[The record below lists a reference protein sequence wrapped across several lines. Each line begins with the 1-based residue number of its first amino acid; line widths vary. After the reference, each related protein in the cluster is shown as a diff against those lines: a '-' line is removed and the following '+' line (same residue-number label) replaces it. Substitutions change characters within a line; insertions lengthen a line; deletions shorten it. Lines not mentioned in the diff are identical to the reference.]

1 MIKKAVK
8 KNPPAG
14 GVKKEVVHRVKAE
27 ATVKK
32 AASKPVV
39 VKPAVAKEGSV
50 LKGRYIE
57 AIGRRKTSIARVRLI
72 INEPGI
78 KINGKD
84 YKDYLKLSKLHDI
97 INAPLAILELK
108 DRHGFTIVVSGGG
121 IFSQAEAIRHGI
133 TRALIKLNAE
143 FRKRLKKY
151 GFITR
156 DSRMV
161 ERKKPGLKKA
171 RKAPQWAKR

>member
-8 KNPPAG
+8 KETT
-14 GVKKEVVHRVKAE
+14 KKEVASTHKVKGEVA
-27 ATVKK
+27 VKK
-32 AASKPVV
+32 AASKPVAA
-39 VKPAVAKEGSV
+39 KKEEKAVS
-50 LKGRYIE
+50 KGRYIE
-57 AIGRRKTSIARVRLI
+57 AVGRRKTSIARVRLM
-72 INEPGI
+72 INESGI

-84 YKDYLKLSKLHDI
+84 YKDYLKLPKLQEI
-97 INAPLAILELK
+97 VNSPLSILELK
-108 DRHGFTIVVSGGG
+108 DKYGFTVVVSGGG
-121 IFSQAEAIRHGI
+121 VFSQAEAIRHGI
-133 TRALIKLNAE
+133 TRSLIKLDAE
-143 FRKRLKKY
+143 FRKRLKRY

>member
-8 KNPPAG
+8 KETTKKEPVVKKVAIKSAVVKPVI
-14 GVKKEVVHRVKAE
+14 VKKEEKA
-27 ATVKK
+27 V
-32 AASKPVV
+32 S
-39 VKPAVAKEGSV
+39 
-50 LKGRYIE
+50 KGRYIE
-57 AIGRRKTSIARVRLI
+57 TVGRRKTSIARVRLM
-72 INEPGI
+72 INESGI

-84 YKDYLKLSKLHDI
+84 YKDYLRLLKLQEI
-97 INAPLAILELK
+97 IIAPLAILELRDK
-108 DRHGFTIVVSGGG
+108 HGFTVVVSGGG